1 MIRKEII
8 ELYPNPRNGMLYI
21 HADGNIQHEIY
32 EVSGKLMK
40 SGKFDN
46 KEIDVLFLIKGKVV
60 SY

>member
-1 MIRKEII
+1 
-8 ELYPNPRNGMLYI
+8 MLYI